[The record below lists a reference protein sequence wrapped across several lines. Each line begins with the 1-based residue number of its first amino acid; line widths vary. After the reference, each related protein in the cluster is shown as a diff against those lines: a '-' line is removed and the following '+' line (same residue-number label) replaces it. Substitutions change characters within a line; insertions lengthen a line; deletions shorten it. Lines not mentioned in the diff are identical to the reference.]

1 MILVKK
7 MNLIVVSEY
16 FVEAYQ
22 VRASKR
28 AIYFGEFFEAFVM
41 VGVVYC
47 N

>member
-1 MILVKK
+1 MIFVKK

-22 VRASKR
+22 VRASER
-28 AIYFGEFFEAFVM
+28 AIYFSEFFEAFVM
-41 VGVVYC
+41 VGVAYG